1 MLENEFN
8 EKTAMPK
15 RHIEDNNLLKKLKPV
30 HKGAGSN
37 YFDEDFFRDLV
48 LNRYLPS
55 IKRDGSGRI
64 VSRDTAAEKEVLAQM
79 LLIVNAVINKY
90 GIWRFESMEVLQDE
104 GLGECWR
111 ALPAFD
117 PNRGKKYFHF
127 LSLVVKYHLINLT
140 RREKISRETADIE
153 IQPDLKDQREK
164 PGNFFIDD
172 FEKTL
177 FDTVDEFFD
186 DDRHALYTDLASV
199 LVQYIAE
206 NGSIVGR
213 NDFLSYFKEYGYR
226 MGEVKRFLA
235 DIGEHREI
243 FYELAS

>member
-1 MLENEFN
+1 MLENEFD
-8 EKTAMPK
+8 EKTTILK
-15 RHIEDNNLLKKLKPV
+15 KHSDDNNLLRKLKPE
-30 HKGAGSN
+30 HKGSGSN
-37 YFDEDFFRDLV
+37 YFDEEYFRGLV

-55 IKRDGSGRI
+55 IKRDESGRI
-64 VSRDTAAEKEVLAQM
+64 VSRDKAAEDEVLAQM

-111 ALPAFD
+111 ALPTFD
-117 PNRGKKYFHF
+117 PYRGKKYFHF

-140 RREKISRETADIE
+140 RREKVSRETADIE
-153 IQPDLKDQREK
+153 IQPNLNDVREK
-164 PGNFFIDD
+164 PGDFFMDD

-177 FDTVDEFFD
+177 FDTVDEFYND
-186 DDRHALYTDLASV
+186 ERHGLYTDLASV
-199 LVQYIAE
+199 LVQYVSE

-226 MGEVKRFLA
+226 MGEVKKFLA
-235 DIGEHREI
+235 DLAEHKEL
-243 FYELAS
+243 FYQLAS